1 MNYFVLAGFILYLF
15 IVLIVGIITYRMN
28 RNQEDFLIAGRRLN
42 PWVVAFSERASGESA
57 WLILGLPGAAFSV
70 GLIEFWTAIGC
81 ILGIMFSWFVI
92 AYRLRKFSEEKG
104 SLTLPEF
111 LGSEGG
117 EDGDYIRIISTLII
131 LFFFIFYVSAQ
142 FNGAGKVLN
151 VTFGISQLYGILIG
165 AVIIIF
171 YTLMGGFFAVAWTDF
186 VQGILMIITLVVLP
200 ILGLIYM
207 ATHNLS
213 FSQLVKDNPGIFSF
227 TGGKTGWQLIAG
239 IIGGLSWGLGY
250 MGQPH
255 LVTRFMAIRSA
266 EEIRK
271 STIIAITW
279 AIPAFFGAIMIGLV
293 GLAIYG
299 HGGIADPEKVMPH
312 LALKLMPPWL
322 AGILISGAIAAMMST
337 ADSQLLVATSA
348 VSEDFYH
355 RILKKEVSEEKLLFI
370 SRATTLGVGFIAF
383 LLAIF
388 SKTLIF
394 KMVGYAWS
402 GLGASFGPP
411 LLLSLWWKGLNGKGI
426 IAGLLTGT
434 IITIVWS
441 NVPALDGFIT
451 VRFAAFFLSLFMTII
466 VSKLTK

>member
-117 EDGDYIRIISTLII
+117 KDGDYIRIISALII

-213 FSQLVKDNPGIFSF
+213 FSHLIKDNPGIFSF

-355 RILKKEVSEEKLLFI
+355 RILKKEVSEKQLLFI

-434 IITIVWS
+434 ITTIVWS